1 MTDEE
6 KIKHFVLFI
15 PHLLSLIPNKD
26 YVSCRKK
33 TDYDTVRRN
42 RDN

>member
-6 KIKHFVLFI
+6 NKTFILFI
-15 PHLLSLIPNKD
+15 PHPLSLIPNKD